1 MKINKYILLG
11 IISVLSYSCSDIL
24 DKSPM
29 DEIGDDAFWADPIL
43 VDYYLNDV
51 YAQLYVEEYMCN
63 ESRSDNSVEAN
74 KERNKL
80 SELRFNYN
88 LESPTA
94 TNDNIWS
101 SHYTNIRKCNRFL
114 EKIDD
119 SPVEEHLKLLQK
131 GQIYF
136 LRAMFYFDLVKR
148 YGGVVLVDKV
158 LTMDDNWKIP
168 RSSEEESYD
177 FILKDLNEA
186 ANLLPE
192 SWDGENKG
200 RATKGAAWALKSR
213 VELYAKRYNDVIKSC
228 AEVYKL
234 GYELVDGTTPE
245 NYRSIWWSTN
255 KDNKEIIFDKQFKSP
270 DVYNAMMIYHM
281 VTYINNPYG
290 DRGWG
295 GMGPTQELIDS
306 YELKDGSEAPKFS
319 NQPQDKVFDVNQSKI
334 YENREPRFYSSI
346 VFHGSDRKS
355 VV

>member
-177 FILKDLNEA
+177 FILKD
-186 ANLLPE
+186 
-192 SWDGENKG
+192 
-200 RATKGAAWALKSR
+200 
-213 VELYAKRYNDVIKSC
+213 
-228 AEVYKL
+228 
-234 GYELVDGTTPE
+234 
-245 NYRSIWWSTN
+245 
-255 KDNKEIIFDKQFKSP
+255 
-270 DVYNAMMIYHM
+270 
-281 VTYINNPYG
+281 
-290 DRGWG
+290 
-295 GMGPTQELIDS
+295 
-306 YELKDGSEAPKFS
+306 
-319 NQPQDKVFDVNQSKI
+319 
-334 YENREPRFYSSI
+334 
-346 VFHGSDRKS
+346 
-355 VV
+355 